1 MLRHHL
7 LEHEGPM
14 LLGGNFNCT
23 LAPRLDRSFVS
34 PFGRHDSLTLRRLL
48 DQAQLCD
55 VHEEDMERAKEERAI
70 SAFHATTYTYFYT
83 FPGGGSASSSLYRWY
98 VSALHADWIRDV
110 DLSVPGPSSDHNGIS
125 IQIGVPR
132 HIVRVRKPL
141 RIYSVPGCAQATATS
156 SILAAIKREQI

>member
-1 MLRHHL
+1 M
-7 LEHEGPM
+7 
-14 LLGGNFNCT
+14 
-23 LAPRLDRSFVS
+23 APRLDRSFVS
-34 PFGRHDSLTLRRLL
+34 PPGRHDKLALRRLL

-55 VHEEDMERAKEERAI
+55 VLEDDMEQAEEERAI
-70 SAFHATTYTYFYT
+70 LASHATAHIYFYT
-83 FPGGGSASSSLYRWY
+83 LPGGGSASSRLNRWH
-98 VSALHADWIRDV
+98 VSVLHAEWIRDV
-110 DLSVPGPSSDHNGIS
+110 DLSVPGPSSEHNGIS